1 MSISI
6 LKRTPSIDWKEGT
19 AVEVA
24 EEDAEDLDLDA
35 VETDPLV
42 AEADTATLR
51 DLDRDPVELAVELL

>member
-1 MSISI
+1 M
-6 LKRTPSIDWKEGT
+6 
-19 AVEVA
+19 A